1 VQLKLGALKLKI
13 RTPICDNRVTLLL
26 GDCLT
31 SLHKIPSDSVDSIV
45 TDPPYGLNFMGKKW
59 DYDIPSVEIWSEC
72 LRVLKPGGHMLAACG
87 TRTQHR
93 MVVNIENAG
102 FEIRDVIT
110 HLYGQGFP
118 KSQDIS
124 KAIDKAAGADRETI
138 GVKPKTR
145 SDNPSSGSPKGGRS
159 CGAIFDDEKSEMLLT
174 APATEEAKQWS
185 GWGSALK
192 PACEFWTLCRKP
204 LSEST
209 IANNVL
215 KHGTGGLNIDASRIL
230 GIANDINAR
239 TNKASG
245 KCLTANTFTHRGEGE
260 WTAKDGRFP
269 SNLILDEEAG
279 KLLDEQS
286 GQNQSGG
293 KRGKSYITEAK
304 SMFGNVSKGGS
315 CISDSGG
322 ASRFFYCAKSSK
334 SDRGESNV
342 HPTVKPIK
350 LMEYLIKLITQPN
363 GVVLDPF
370 MGSGTTGIAAKKNG
384 FRFIGMEMQTEYMA
398 IAENRIK
405 GAV

>member
-1 VQLKLGALKLKI
+1 
-13 RTPICDNRVTLLL
+13 
-26 GDCLT
+26 
-31 SLHKIPSDSVDSIV
+31 
-45 TDPPYGLNFMGKKW
+45 
-59 DYDIPSVEIWSEC
+59 
-72 LRVLKPGGHMLAACG
+72 
-87 TRTQHR
+87 
-93 MVVNIENAG
+93 
-102 FEIRDVIT
+102 
-110 HLYGQGFP
+110 
-118 KSQDIS
+118 
-124 KAIDKAAGADRETI
+124 
-138 GVKPKTR
+138 
-145 SDNPSSGSPKGGRS
+145 
-159 CGAIFDDEKSEMLLT
+159 
-174 APATEEAKQWS
+174 
-185 GWGSALK
+185 
-192 PACEFWTLCRKP
+192 
-204 LSEST
+204 
-209 IANNVL
+209 
-215 KHGTGGLNIDASRIL
+215 
-230 GIANDINAR
+230 
-239 TNKASG
+239 
-245 KCLTANTFTHRGEGE
+245 
-260 WTAKDGRFP
+260 
-269 SNLILDEEAG
+269 
-279 KLLDEQS
+279 LDEQS

>member
-118 KSQDIS
+118 KSQNIS
-124 KAIDKAAGADRETI
+124 IAIDKQMGVMRHRGKVQTAGAGDREDIQGT
-138 GVKPKTR
+138 T
-145 SDNPSSGSPKGGRS
+145 
-159 CGAIFDDEKSEMLLT
+159 GAAEFEKHKAIT
-174 APATEEAKQWS
+174 PEAKQWS

-192 PACEFWTLCRKP
+192 PANEPICLARKP
-204 LSEST
+204 MSEST

-215 KHGTGGLNIDASRIL
+215 KHGTGGLNIDASRI
-230 GIANDINAR
+230 GTEGSR
-239 TNKASG
+239 TNASAPKAERNG
-245 KCLTANTFTHRGEGE
+245 FVKGFVGGTETVIH
-260 WTAKDGRFP
+260 DQGRFA
-269 SNLILDEEAG
+269 SNVILDEEAG